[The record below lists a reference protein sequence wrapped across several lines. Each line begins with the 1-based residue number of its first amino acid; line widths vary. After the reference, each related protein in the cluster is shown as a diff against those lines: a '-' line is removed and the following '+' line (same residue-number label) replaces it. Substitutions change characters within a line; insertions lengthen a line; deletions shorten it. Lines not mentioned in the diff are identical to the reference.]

1 MVGAQAS
8 PVAQGT
14 WGGLVGNGLGEWG
27 GDERTYVT
35 ACAVEGEEGLGRAGP
50 LDEVGGRP
58 NVD

>member
-14 WGGLVGNGLGEWG
+14 WGELVGNGLGEWG

-50 LDEVGGRP
+50 LD
-58 NVD
+58 